1 MRFREVLINEG
12 KEERPYLC
20 FNILTVWWV
29 EPCNVSLMVSTP
41 GRTPIW
47 NRGGCSSEIL
57 NLTLKETIWVWHEQI
72 LTPKRDC
79 LKEKKKKKRK

>member
-12 KEERPYLC
+12 KEELPYLC

-41 GRTPIW
+41 GED
-47 NRGGCSSEIL
+47 SYM
-57 NLTLKETIWVWHEQI
+57 EQTGM
-72 LTPKRDC
+72 LVGNFEFNPKGDH
-79 LKEKKKKKRK
+79 LGVA